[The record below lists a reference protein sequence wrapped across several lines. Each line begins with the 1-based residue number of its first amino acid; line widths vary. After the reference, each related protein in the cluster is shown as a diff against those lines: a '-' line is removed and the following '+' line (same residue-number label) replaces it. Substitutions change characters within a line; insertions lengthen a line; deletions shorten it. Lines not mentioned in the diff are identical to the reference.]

1 MGVLMANTSTSTF
14 MLLVL
19 PTPEVQ
25 IGPDWAQNLVD
36 ALTKIDSHDHSSDNG
51 VKVTPAGMLIN
62 ADLDVDGNGLL
73 NVLKVAL
80 ASASGT
86 DSEPAKIYRVGQN
99 LWYNNAAGSP
109 VQITSGTSLAVPG
122 TGAIAAD
129 SPASYPYS
137 VLGSDAQKVL
147 LVDSSAARTLNL
159 PAATT
164 AMFFMVKDAL
174 GSAQTN
180 NISIVPD
187 GTDTVDGSNSTFL
200 MQENYGARGFVSD
213 GVSAWYVV

>member
-1 MGVLMANTSTSTF
+1 MGVLMANTSTTTY

-36 ALTKIDSHDHSSDNG
+36 ALSKIDAHDHSSNNG
-51 VKVTPAGMLIN
+51 VKITPSGMLIN
-62 ADLDVDGNGLL
+62 GDLDIGSNGLL
-73 NVLKVAL
+73 SVLKVAL
-80 ASASGT
+80 SSSSAT

-99 LWYNNAAGSP
+99 LWYNNSAGSS
-109 VQITSGTSLAVPG
+109 VQITSGTALAVPG

-129 SPASYPYS
+129 APASYPYS
-137 VLGSDAQKVL
+137 VISTDAQKIL
-147 LVDSSAARTLNL
+147 LIDSSSARTLNL
-159 PAATT
+159 PAATV
-164 AMFFMVKDAL
+164 AMFFMVKDAI

-187 GTDTVDGSNSTFL
+187 GTDTIDGSNSTFL
-200 MQENYGARGFVSD
+200 MQENYGSRGFVSD